1 MYRVYSIKDSVRLPP
16 DMFTLKREDAVK
28 QILRDKYERKMDSD
42 LGIILSINNV
52 KEISGGYVVAGDGA
66 AYYNATFDVLT
77 YMPEIN
83 EVVESEVTEVVE
95 FGAFLTL
102 GPMEGL
108 VHLSQVTDDI
118 VKLDRSANLLSAKNT
133 KRMLKKGD
141 IVKARIFTTSM
152 KNTLMETKIGLSM
165 RTSGLGKGE
174 WNVKKKAETEKPAKK
189 SKK

>member
-16 DMFTLKREDAVK
+16 DMFILKREDAVK

-52 KEISGGYVVAGDGA
+52 KDISGGYVVAGDGA
-66 AYYNATFDVLT
+66 AYYDATFDVLT
-77 YMPEIN
+77 YMPEVN
-83 EVVESEVTEVVE
+83 EIIESEVTEIVE

-102 GPMEGL
+102 GPIEGL
-108 VHLSQVTDDI
+108 VHLSQITDDI
-118 VKLDRSANLLSAKNT
+118 VKLDRNAGVLSAKNT

-141 IVKARIFTTSM
+141 TVKARIFTTSM

-165 RTSGLGKGE
+165 RTPGLGKSE
-174 WNVKKKAETEKPAKK
+174 WKEKETKKPAEKK